1 MSNQLSYLTKCV
13 DAINVLRNDVAE
25 GQIAFYQIEQ
35 LPSGTLPP
43 SLADKCT
50 SAVVGVSGNGTS
62 SYIAVLPQRVDV
74 EKKTGMKVYDSDP
87 IIFATKVGEAETFPT
102 GVFVHHSD
110 YPGRT
115 EPIAGYETHS
125 YKQTVADL
133 KASLITGSAPLSGS
147 DPRYLAAISHGIAH
161 FEQALGKDFSGWSPT
176 ATTEERPDI

>member
-1 MSNQLSYLTKCV
+1 MSNQLSYVTKCV
-13 DAINVLRNDVAE
+13 EAINVLRKDVAE

-62 SYIAVLPQRVDV
+62 SYVAVLPQRVDV
-74 EKKTGMKVYDSDP
+74 EKKSGMKVYDSDP
-87 IIFATKVGEAETFPT
+87 IIFAAKAGEAESFPT

-115 EPIAGYETHS
+115 EPITGYETYT
-125 YKQTVADL
+125 YKQTITDL
-133 KASLITGSAPLSGS
+133 KASLITGSAPLSGA

-161 FEQALGKDFSGWSPT
+161 FEKSLGKDFSGWAAKAETP
-176 ATTEERPDI
+176 ERPDI